1 VAPGSIV
8 PKYGR
13 TVTQL
18 LDACEDPLEVIM
30 L

>member
-1 VAPGSIV
+1 VV
-8 PKYGR
+8 PTYGR

-18 LDACEDPLEVIM
+18 LDACEDPLEVVM